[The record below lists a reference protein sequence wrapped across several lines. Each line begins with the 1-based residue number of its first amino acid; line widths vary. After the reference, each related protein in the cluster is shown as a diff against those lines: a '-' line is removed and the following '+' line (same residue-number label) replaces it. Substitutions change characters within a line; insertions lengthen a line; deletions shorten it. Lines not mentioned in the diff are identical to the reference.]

1 MEDIKIL
8 SMDMGTKNFAFWVD
22 VYPRNV
28 LRTFANA
35 ELSYQPDGRPTLA
48 TRRVIEAVSLS
59 GRAILFSNTDVSSLE
74 DTKTVVSADTL
85 CNITDLL
92 DYHKTLFSGCDYVV
106 VERQMQ
112 FGKVRNPKAI
122 RVAHHVQSYFHLMF
136 GRLAR
141 VVDFPA
147 YHKTQVLGA
156 PKVAHLTKKGVTR
169 YKAVDK
175 PARKKWACSIA
186 EDILLARL
194 DWDSI
199 DKMTDMK
206 KKDDVSDC
214 LLQSVAFILHSLL
227 PSARKTV
234 PSARKTAPLP
244 PASSSSSL

>member
-1 MEDIKIL
+1 MDNIQIL

-22 VYPRNV
+22 VYPRSV
-28 LRTFANA
+28 LRKFSNTV
-35 ELSYQPDGRPTLA
+35 LSYEPDGRPTFA
-48 TRRVIEAVSLS
+48 TQRVIEAVSVS
-59 GRAILFSNTDVSSLE
+59 GQTLLFSNTDVSSSD
-74 DTKTVVSADTL
+74 DTKTTVSADTL

-92 DYHKTLFSGCDYVV
+92 DYHKTIFSQCDYIV

-112 FGKVRNPKAI
+112 FGKIRNPNAI
-122 RVAHHVQSYFHLMF
+122 RIAHHVQSYFHLMF

-141 VVDFPA
+141 VIDFPA

-156 PKVAHLTKKGVTR
+156 PKVAHLTKKGLTR

-175 PARKKWACSIA
+175 PTRKKWACSIA

-199 DKMTDMK
+199 EKMTDMK

-214 LLQSVAFILHSLL
+214 LLQSIAFLLQSL
-227 PSARKTV
+227 
-234 PSARKTAPLP
+234 
-244 PASSSSSL
+244 SSSSEYSHGIAS